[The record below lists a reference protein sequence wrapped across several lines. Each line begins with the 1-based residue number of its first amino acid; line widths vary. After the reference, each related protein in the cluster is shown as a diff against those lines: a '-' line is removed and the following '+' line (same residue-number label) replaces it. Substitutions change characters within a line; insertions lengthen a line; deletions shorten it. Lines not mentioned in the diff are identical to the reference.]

1 DKGMRSTPYLV
12 RVKSGRLLADTWSQ
26 KMGYFILRPK
36 YGNGK
41 KKAHHLRIQ
50 WAMAKNRHCT

>member
-1 DKGMRSTPYLV
+1 MTSCHAIDGLISSPYLV

-41 KKAHHLRIQ
+41 KKKLTIYVF
-50 WAMAKNRHCT
+50 